1 MPNAKFALFYQNDDF
16 GKNFVNG
23 LRDVLGDRYS
33 STAQAVAYELTDPTV
48 DSQVVTLPRPPAIA
62 DNRSEGTAMT
72 MRHAQFVS
80 AKRLAVV
87 TIDIFALTPIL
98 CASTGDAG

>member
-16 GKNFVNG
+16 GKNF
-23 LRDVLGDRYS
+23 
-33 STAQAVAYELTDPTV
+33 VAYELTDPTV